1 MQPEVVVVGSFV
13 QDLTFLCETFPQPG
27 ETTIGRFLTG
37 PGGKGSNQAVAA
49 ARAGAR
55 VRFIGAVGADPFS
68 ASAEIF
74 LRAEGID
81 ARLVSLKKH
90 PTATAGI
97 IVNQAGQNQIVV
109 ALGAS
114 AHLTASGVPESLLRR
129 ARIVL
134 AQHEANLALN
144 AHVFRVARRLGAKTV
159 LNPAPMRPD
168 FNASILHDVDVL
180 IPNENEFVTLAQQLP
195 ACSSLIRKPPFKVGG
210 SFTAGTLSQVP
221 ATAMQQLC
229 RAFGV
234 PVLIVTLGK
243 RGCFVSLPDRCEH
256 VPAHVVEV
264 VDSTGAGD
272 AFVGGFAA
280 GWIKFK
286 NNALLAARYANAVA
300 ALSVTKFGT
309 ARSMPRRAEIE
320 RFLRQQTKS
329 QRPAKS
335 SSRKQKPARSI

>member
-1 MQPEVVVVGSFV
+1 MQPEVVVVGSFI
-13 QDLTFLCETFPQPG
+13 QDLTFLCDAFPLPG

-55 VRFIGAVGADPFS
+55 TRFIGAVGMDAFS
-68 ASAEIF
+68 EAAENF

-81 ARLVSLKKH
+81 ACLVYLKKY
-90 PTATAGI
+90 PTGTAGI
-97 IVNQAGQNQIVV
+97 VVNQTGQNQIVV

-114 AHLTASGVPESLLRR
+114 AHLAASGVPESLLRR
-129 ARIVL
+129 SKVVI
-134 AQHEANLALN
+134 AQHEANLAIN
-144 AHVFRVARRLGAKTV
+144 AHVFRAARRLGATTV

-168 FNASILHDVDVL
+168 FNTSILHQVDVL

-195 ACSSLIRKPPFKVGG
+195 ACAPLIRKPPFNVGG
-210 SFTAGTLSQVP
+210 TFTAGTLSQVP
-221 ATAMQQLC
+221 ATGMQQLC

-234 PVLIVTLGK
+234 PVVIVTLGK
-243 RGCFVSLPDRCEH
+243 RGCFVSLSDRCEH
-256 VPAHVVEV
+256 VPAHAVEV

-280 GWIKFK
+280 GWVKFEG
-286 NNALLAARYANAVA
+286 NALLAARYANAVA
-300 ALSVTKFGT
+300 ALSATKFGT
-309 ARSMPRRAEIE
+309 ALSMPRHAEIE
-320 RFLRQQTKS
+320 RFLHQQTKS

-335 SSRKQKPARSI
+335 SPRKQKPSRST

>member
-13 QDLTFLCETFPQPG
+13 QDLTFHCETFPQPG
-27 ETTIGRFLTG
+27 ETIIGRFVSG

-49 ARAGAR
+49 TRAGAR
-55 VRFIGAVGADPFS
+55 VRFIGAVGTDPFS
-68 ASAEIF
+68 AAAEDF

-114 AHLTASGVPESLLRR
+114 AHLRARGVPESLLRR
-129 ARIVL
+129 ARIVV
-134 AQHEANLALN
+134 AQHEANLTIN
-144 AHVFRVARRLGAKTV
+144 AHVFRVARRLGAMTV

-168 FNASILHDVDVL
+168 FNASILHEVDVL
-180 IPNENEFVTLAQQLP
+180 IPNENEFVALAQQLP
-195 ACSSLIRKPPFKVGG
+195 ACSSLIRKPPFNVGG

-243 RGCFVSLPDRCEH
+243 RGCFVSLRDRCEH
-256 VPAHVVEV
+256 VPAHAVEV

-280 GWIKFK
+280 GWIRFEG
-286 NNALLAARYANAVA
+286 NALLAARFANAVA

-329 QRPAKS
+329 QHRAKS
-335 SSRKQKPARSI
+335 SPKKRKPARSI

>member
-1 MQPEVVVVGSFV
+1 
-13 QDLTFLCETFPQPG
+13 
-27 ETTIGRFLTG
+27 
-37 PGGKGSNQAVAA
+37 
-49 ARAGAR
+49 
-55 VRFIGAVGADPFS
+55 
-68 ASAEIF
+68 
-74 LRAEGID
+74 
-81 ARLVSLKKH
+81 
-90 PTATAGI
+90 
-97 IVNQAGQNQIVV
+97 
-109 ALGAS
+109 
-114 AHLTASGVPESLLRR
+114 VPESLLRR

-144 AHVFRVARRLGAKTV
+144 AHGFRVARRLGAKTV

-195 ACSSLIRKPPFKVGG
+195 ACSSLIRKPPFNVGG
-210 SFTAGTLSQVP
+210 SFTAATLSQVP
-221 ATAMQQLC
+221 APAMQQLC

-280 GWIKFK
+280 GWIKFEG
-286 NNALLAARYANAVA
+286 NALLAARYANAVA

-309 ARSMPRRAEIE
+309 ARSMPRHAEIE